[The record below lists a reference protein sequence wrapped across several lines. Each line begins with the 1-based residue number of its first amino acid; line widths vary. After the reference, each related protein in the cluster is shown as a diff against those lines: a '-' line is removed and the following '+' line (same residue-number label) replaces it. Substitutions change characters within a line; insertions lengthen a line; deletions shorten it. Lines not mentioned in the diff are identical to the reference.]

1 MTAEA
6 LTLADELIALEHE
19 RARALMSEDHESIA
33 RLFADDLVYV
43 HTTGLVQNK
52 VQYQEYVRSAV
63 RYLSVERGVL
73 QVRPLA
79 EGVALMT
86 GSQINVLQ
94 KAGGGEP
101 VRAEGFVTQVWVKG
115 NAGWQMVAFQGTRAS

>member
-52 VQYQEYVRSAV
+52 VQYQEYARSAV
-63 RYLSVERGVL
+63 RYLCVERGVL

-86 GSQINVLQ
+86 GTQVNVLQ
-94 KAGGGEP
+94 KPGGGEP
-101 VRAEGFVTQVWVKG
+101 VRAEGFVTQLWVKG
-115 NAGWQMVAFQGTRAS
+115 SGGWQMVAFQGTRAS